1 MNSATVTRV
10 GGTAQTYSDATSVAQ
25 YFTHAITAPDMLMQ
39 TDANALAL
47 ATAYVTTRKET
58 TIRIDSITLD
68 LVTLG
73 YGPGIT
79 AALDLDY
86 FDTMQITNDGQGGS
100 TIVKTLQCQ
109 GVAHDI
115 TPNTWV
121 TVLTTQEALL
131 DVYGSSNLNKDVND
145 WNRTAFD
152 ENREMRVSPLFF
164 YVNDGAY
171 AISKRSAISYPV
183 STKHDIFQEDGF
195 HLPDIENQDWW
206 DSLDDGDKDEMIAYF
221 G

>member
-1 MNSATVTRV
+1 MKPLKSQIKIDADLLLNS
-10 GGTAQTYSDATSVAQ
+10 
-25 YFTHAITAPDMLMQ
+25 F
-39 TDANALAL
+39 
-47 ATAYVTTRKET
+47 
-58 TIRIDSITLD
+58 IDSITLD

-131 DVYGSSNLNKDVND
+131 DVMY
-145 WNRTAFD
+145 
-152 ENREMRVSPLFF
+152 
-164 YVNDGAY
+164 
-171 AISKRSAISYPV
+171 
-183 STKHDIFQEDGF
+183 
-195 HLPDIENQDWW
+195 
-206 DSLDDGDKDEMIAYF
+206 
-221 G
+221 

>member
-1 MNSATVTRV
+1 M
-10 GGTAQTYSDATSVAQ
+10 
-25 YFTHAITAPDMLMQ
+25 
-39 TDANALAL
+39 
-47 ATAYVTTRKET
+47 VTTSQLNTFKKVFNSYGKRSLKNYGINVDAEIYLVDAEYIVVKLT
-58 TIRIDSITLD
+58 GQQKLPPVIKVNDRWDEFRYESLKNVIIGVLNEISD
-68 LVTLG
+68 LVEIKPIDIRL
-73 YGPGIT
+73 IT
-79 AALDLDY
+79 
-86 FDTMQITNDGQGGS
+86 QP
-100 TIVKTLQCQ
+100 TI
-109 GVAHDI
+109 
-115 TPNTWV
+115 
-121 TVLTTQEALL
+121 L

-164 YVNDGAY
+164 YVNDGTY